1 MGHFILSAFFL
12 LGALIPSVALAQV
25 FPTKPVRIIAPFA
38 VGSGADI
45 FARTLAIKFSE
56 SWGQPVIVEN
66 ITGAGGIIAAQTVAR
81 AVPDGHTLLLGGTSW
96 AVAPSLYAK
105 PPYDS
110 LQDFVTV
117 GRIGFIPSV
126 LVVTPSLPV
135 KDMRELIQ
143 LAKAQPGTLN
153 YASSGK
159 GSPSFLFVEYL
170 KGMAQVDI
178 VEVPYKITSQALT
191 DVISGQVTMNL
202 PILSAALP
210 QIRAGRLKALGVTS
224 AKRSTAAPD
233 IPAIAETP
241 GLSNYDAAQWQG
253 LVAPAGTPS
262 EVVLLINTALNR
274 ALQLPDVKERFGA
287 LGVELSP
294 TSPQE
299 LNRDVKAD
307 LVKWGKL
314 IKSLGLSLD

>member
-1 MGHFILSAFFL
+1 
-12 LGALIPSVALAQV
+12 
-25 FPTKPVRIIAPFA
+25 
-38 VGSGADI
+38 
-45 FARTLAIKFSE
+45 
-56 SWGQPVIVEN
+56 
-66 ITGAGGIIAAQTVAR
+66 
-81 AVPDGHTLLLGGTSW
+81 
-96 AVAPSLYAK
+96 
-105 PPYDS
+105 
-110 LQDFVTV
+110 
-117 GRIGFIPSV
+117 
-126 LVVTPSLPV
+126 
-135 KDMRELIQ
+135 
-143 LAKAQPGTLN
+143 
-153 YASSGK
+153 
-159 GSPSFLFVEYL
+159 
-170 KGMAQVDI
+170 
-178 VEVPYKITSQALT
+178 
-191 DVISGQVTMNL
+191 
-202 PILSAALP
+202 
-210 QIRAGRLKALGVTS
+210 VTS